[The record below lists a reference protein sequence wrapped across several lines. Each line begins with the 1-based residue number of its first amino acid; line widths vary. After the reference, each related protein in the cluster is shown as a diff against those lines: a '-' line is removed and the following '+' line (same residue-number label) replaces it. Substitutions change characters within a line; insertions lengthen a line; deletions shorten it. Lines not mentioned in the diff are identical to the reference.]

1 VRQRSLWLEFDQPP
15 QDPNDAYF
23 VRVMNYG
30 PDPLLM
36 SFPVDITPA
45 PDTPIALDPEP
56 IRTITPNSVNDD
68 AGLYAMTQVK
78 PSGTSPVHFLV
89 PLPPSIS
96 PEALDL
102 FGFWTYEI
110 RCGHLQWSTA
120 QGRFGRPFRVAG
132 VQHPCR
138 HLIANVD
145 RRGAIPT
152 DGGPVQPCIVTSA
165 DLAQTVLNGQ
175 SLTSADYPQT
185 QIWFLLYAQLRRADG
200 QAYRNL
206 LLRKLLGRVVD
217 TYRTVGDTGHGTFG
231 GPALAGSSM
240 PSTAGIQQVQSIRVD
255 AAFSQTEV
263 DTLLAELLLPKNTP
277 LSILA
282 VELFN
287 LEDQV
292 IRDLYVGDIPQLQHA
307 GASSGQ
313 TGSTTAVA
321 TSESVARDQVVR
333 DPLGDELGS
342 QRILRVSPLTR
353 VAPVC

>member
-1 VRQRSLWLEFDQPP
+1 
-15 QDPNDAYF
+15 
-23 VRVMNYG
+23 
-30 PDPLLM
+30 
-36 SFPVDITPA
+36 
-45 PDTPIALDPEP
+45 
-56 IRTITPNSVNDD
+56 
-68 AGLYAMTQVK
+68 
-78 PSGTSPVHFLV
+78 
-89 PLPPSIS
+89 
-96 PEALDL
+96 
-102 FGFWTYEI
+102 
-110 RCGHLQWSTA
+110 
-120 QGRFGRPFRVAG
+120 
-132 VQHPCR
+132 
-138 HLIANVD
+138 
-145 RRGAIPT
+145 
-152 DGGPVQPCIVTSA
+152 VQPCIVTSA